1 MNPLTDEDTISTV
14 LRKGRPA
21 EAYAIRQLSN
31 MLFGDEFEPGV
42 TRFIRPEFR
51 VRRPEESERL
61 HMAKWVCSYWLRHI
75 PAGGDLSAA
84 LVELTSAAESI
95 DNHLDF
101 HATKIADEK
110 HRVDSIREIFH
121 AQAEQEKAW
130 AQELAQEQ
138 AQEQADDQ
146 AQAAL

>member
-31 MLFGDEFEPGV
+31 MLLGDEIEP
-42 TRFIRPEFR
+42 
-51 VRRPEESERL
+51 
-61 HMAKWVCSYWLRHI
+61 Y
-75 PAGGDLSAA
+75 LSAA
-84 LVELTSAAESI
+84 LVKLTSATEPI

-101 HATKIADEK
+101 HAIKIADEK
-110 HRVDSIREIFH
+110 HRVDSITEIFQ

-138 AQEQADDQ
+138 AQEQAEGQ